1 MQKDWTVRDRI
12 TSKLISFMKYGEK
25 DFLHCK
31 WNDFII
37 MLLNKFGSDPEAFA
51 NKVLAMRSDN

>member
-12 TSKLISFMKYGEK
+12 TSKLISFMKYDEK
-25 DFLHCK
+25 DFLNCK

-37 MLLNKFGSDPEAFA
+37 MLLNKFGSDPETFA
-51 NKVLAMRSDN
+51 NKVLTIRSDN